1 MHATSDLSL
10 SLSLSLSLTHVSLL
24 PVPWFFIPRISD
36 GHGGEES
43 AALTRDSALAALVNL
58 MVGATEAAAGGASA
72 GDGGSIPSAPSAAA
86 AEADATVT
94 ATLRQRLH
102 KAGATGALMGMLFLE
117 LGQESKGSKGV
128 ISADLKQ
135 QLGPNG
141 GKGLMTGKGLTRAAA
156 LLSRIALHPP
166 AAAVLRGTE
175 AFPRLVGILVGAL
188 ARLPEEGAAGVCLDG
203 AAGENEVQVRSGEAT
218 FDL

>member
-1 MHATSDLSL
+1 M
-10 SLSLSLSLTHVSLL
+10 
-24 PVPWFFIPRISD
+24 PRISD

-72 GDGGSIPSAPSAAA
+72 GDGGGSTPSAPSAAE

-135 QLGPNG
+135 QLGPKG

-166 AAAVLRGTE
+166 AAAVLRGAE

-188 ARLPEEGAAGVCLDG
+188 ARLPEEGAVGVCLDG
-203 AAGENEVQVRSGEAT
+203 AKGDNEVQVRSEE
-218 FDL
+218 